1 MMANEQYL
9 RTAQPHLIVRMDLQT
24 NRQIKPTPRI
34 DEIERGWDEVV
45 DEGYDP
51 DNSPLGC
58 PVYWRAVIRGE
69 EQLYLSTFVASR
81 DRIIKGW
88 GSKGLVYC
96 DPITGTAV
104 ARLEMNLRSSG
115 WHEHLSRLPE
125 SKLQY
130 IERIVNARK
139 KLAK

>member
-1 MMANEQYL
+1 MI
-9 RTAQPHLIVRMDLQT
+9 PKRMV
-24 NRQIKPTPRI
+24 IKPTPRI
-34 DEIERGWDEVV
+34 DEVERGWDEVV

-51 DNSPLGC
+51 YNSPLGC

-81 DRIIKGW
+81 DFIIKAW
-88 GSKGLVYC
+88 GSRGLDYC

-104 ARLEMNLRSSG
+104 ARIEANLRSSG
-115 WHEHLSRLPE
+115 WHEHRARLPE

-130 IERIVNARK
+130 IERIVNARE